1 MPIPLLI
8 WGIGAAVAAA
18 AAATAVAVSSDS
30 DSYSG
35 SSSSGSDEE
44 RRRLERE
51 AKAKRAKKER
61 DSIMAYVKTELE
73 NLRTT
78 HAPHA
83 QSVQMP
89 SFKQLRTRV
98 DASQP
103 QNEILLQLQPQLAES
118 ENEIAARQKI
128 ASLEQE
134 LKELRQA
141 RKALASLSAEC

>member
-30 DSYSG
+30 G
-35 SSSSGSDEE
+35 SSSSSSDEE

-51 AKAKRAKKER
+51 AKAERAKKER
-61 DSIMAYVKTELE
+61 DSIMTYVKTELE
-73 NLRTT
+73 NLRKT

-83 QSVQMP
+83 RSVQMP
-89 SFKQLRTRV
+89 SFEQLRTRV
-98 DASQP
+98 TVSQS
-103 QNEILLQLQPQLAES
+103 QNEILRHLQPQLAES

-141 RKALASLSAEC
+141 RQAVAGLGAE

>member
-1 MPIPLLI
+1 MPIPLLV

-18 AAATAVAVSSDS
+18 AAATAIAVNSDS
-30 DSYSG
+30 E
-35 SSSSGSDEE
+35 SSSSSSDEE

-51 AKAKRAKKER
+51 AKEARAKKER
-61 DSIMAYVKTELE
+61 DSIMSYVKTELE
-73 NLRTT
+73 NLRTI

-83 QSVQMP
+83 KSVQIP
-89 SFKQLRTRV
+89 SFEQLRTKV
-98 DASQP
+98 ATTQS
-103 QNEILLQLQPQLAES
+103 QNEILRQLQPQLVKS

-141 RKALASLSAEC
+141 RKALASLSAE

>member
-8 WGIGAAVAAA
+8 WGAAAAAAAVAAA
-18 AAATAVAVSSDS
+18 VALNSDS
-30 DSYSG
+30 DS
-35 SSSSGSDEE
+35 SSSSSSDEE

-51 AKAKRAKKER
+51 AKAERAKKER

-78 HAPHA
+78 HAPDA

-89 SFKQLRTRV
+89 SFEQLRTRV
-98 DASQP
+98 TASQS
-103 QNEILLQLQPQLAES
+103 QNEILRQLQPQLAES
-118 ENEIAARQKI
+118 ENEIAARKKI

-141 RKALASLSAEC
+141 KQALASLRAE

>member
-18 AAATAVAVSSDS
+18 AAATAVAVNSD
-30 DSYSG
+30 SG
-35 SSSSGSDEE
+35 SSSSSSDEE

-51 AKAKRAKKER
+51 AKAERARKER
-61 DSIMAYVKTELE
+61 DSIMAYVKNELE
-73 NLRTT
+73 TLRTI
-78 HAPHA
+78 HAPCA
-83 QSVQMP
+83 KSVEMP
-89 SFKQLRTRV
+89 SFEQLRVKFDMTQQSNS
-98 DASQP
+98 D
-103 QNEILLQLQPQLAES
+103 ILRQLQPQLAES

-141 RKALASLSAEC
+141 RQAVTGLGAE

>member
-18 AAATAVAVSSDS
+18 AAATAVAVNSD
-30 DSYSG
+30 SG
-35 SSSSGSDEE
+35 SSSSSSDEE

-103 QNEILLQLQPQLAES
+103 QNEILRQLQPQLAES

-141 RKALASLSAEC
+141 RKALASLSAE